1 MRWVVEQPLTWLV
14 ATLLAYRVGV
24 WLLDRTRLSV
34 AQPVLVAVVLLGSAL
49 LLFDVDLGI
58 YAEGTAV
65 LTFLLGPATVALAV
79 PLHRQLHRLRGFA
92 LPMLVALVLGVL
104 VSVGSAVLLVQL
116 LGGSEE
122 LARTMAPKATTTPV
136 SLALSAEIG
145 GIPALSAVLTITAGI
160 LGAVAGPWARAPGAG
175 GGDRR
180 GLPRHRHGQGAGRG
194 PGGGRVL
201 RAVHGADRA
210 AHQPAHPAGR
220 RPAPLTRSARYG
232 RRHAAR
238 ARLHR

>member
-49 LLFDVDLGI
+49 LLLDVDVET

-160 LGAVAGPWARAPGAG
+160 LGAVAGPWVLDRLRVREPRARGVAIGGVSHGIGTARALAEDPVEGAFS
-175 GGDRR
+175 
-180 GLPRHRHGQGAGRG
+180 GLSMGLTALLTSLLIPLVV
-194 PGGGRVL
+194 VL
-201 RAVHGADRA
+201 
-210 AHQPAHPAGR
+210 
-220 RPAPLTRSARYG
+220 L
-232 RRHAAR
+232 
-238 ARLHR
+238 L

>member
-160 LGAVAGPWARAPGAG
+160 LGAVAGPWVLDRLREPRARGVAIGGVSHGIGTARALAEDPVEGAFS
-175 GGDRR
+175 
-180 GLPRHRHGQGAGRG
+180 GLSMGLTA
-194 PGGGRVL
+194 L
-201 RAVHGADRA
+201 LTSLLI
-210 AHQPAHPAGR
+210 
-220 RPAPLTRSARYG
+220 PLVVA
-232 RRHAAR
+232 
-238 ARLHR
+238 LLL

>member
-1 MRWVVEQPLTWLV
+1 MRWFVEQPLTWLV
-14 ATLLAYRVGV
+14 ATLLAYRLGV

-34 AQPVLVAVVLLGSAL
+34 AQPVLVAVVLLGAAL
-49 LLFDVDLGI
+49 LVLDVDVAT

-92 LPMLVALVLGVL
+92 LPMMVALVLGVL
-104 VSVGSAVLLVQL
+104 VSVGSAILLVQL

-160 LGAVAGPWARAPGAG
+160 LGAVAGGR
-175 GGDRR
+175 DRR
-180 GLPRHRHGQGAGRG
+180 CLPRHRHGPGAGRG
-194 PGGGRVL
+194 PGRGRLL
-201 RAVHGADRA
+201 RAVHGAHCPAD
-210 AHQPAHPAGR
+210 QPADPAGR
-220 RPAPLTRSARYG
+220 RPAPVSRTG
-232 RRHAAR
+232 R
-238 ARLHR
+238 